1 MWSCPCIA
9 PLWTLV
15 LNSLDAASIP
25 HTIHSFNDL
34 FLYIEKGNL
43 SDLTLIIRDQI
54 IYNTI
59 YTIWTAYN
67 DLMWQFEKLT
77 GDEYTQIKD
86 NILNDL
92 VKRLNH
98 HNKEAFMT
106 LPHHSLF
113 VDNLKKQQGLK
124 EASASGLLVRV
135 HLIQPL
141 LFYSLSSLEP
151 KFIEAYKQTWCKNNI
166 FASIV
171 NNIPVFN
178 LLVVYPTPPPR

>member
-1 MWSCPCIA
+1 
-9 PLWTLV
+9 
-15 LNSLDAASIP
+15 
-25 HTIHSFNDL
+25 
-34 FLYIEKGNL
+34 
-43 SDLTLIIRDQI
+43 
-54 IYNTI
+54 
-59 YTIWTAYN
+59 
-67 DLMWQFEKLT
+67 MWQFEKLT

-86 NILNDL
+86 NLLNDL

-106 LPHHSLF
+106 LPHHALF

-141 LFYSLSSLEP
+141 LFYSLNSLEP

-166 FASIV
+166 FASLL
-171 NNIPVFN
+171 NDIPVFN
-178 LLVVYPTPPPR
+178 LLAVYPPPPGPPR